1 MDSRFA
7 PPRDELYTLQMD
19 LKQVQL
25 VQNNQAER
33 LARLERRQEQ
43 DANLK
48 SVWQQHPFPGV
59 LAGTPQQGPTHVSA
73 HDLYDMDEPD
83 NLLNSLHL
91 GPAEEEPAR
100 RGAASRANSV
110 RFDESALR
118 QSDWA
123 SHSARHSGEFGRANS
138 VRFDES
144 ALRQSDWASHSAR
157 HSGEFGPPRP
167 SSGMLMERS
176 LSHKSDGRHS
186 SAGHSVHSVHSLAS
200 GRASSLGMHTD
211 NFLVSSHEDDSPIEA
226 VEPPPEFF
234 ILGSVPS
241 IIRCWLSTNFAHAT
255 MRELELEDELERDV
269 DGVYK
274 IRMNVYL
281 VEATPERTRRSVS
294 PGQIP
299 SITAVFEVTGM
310 DQGEGSE
317 ARKGI
322 QIFIGSD
329 TLRAHMADILFSQ
342 NRMSLVGNGRE
353 KLSVPFVRP
362 EDDGCFKR
370 IYTTNVLPERPRL
383 NANARPFVSFEP
395 RAQVAPPREYED
407 ELESCDRDG
416 DEVSRGLPSPMMDDL
431 ETAKFVRPEDDGCF
445 KRIYTTNVLPER
457 PRLNANARPFVSFEP
472 RAQVAPP
479 REYDD
484 ELESCDRDGDEVSRG
499 LPSPMMD
506 DLETAKS
513 VGTSTGAL
521 SESGGDGESQ
531 AKELSGHLGLVA
543 ARGRNMKVLKPLK
556 SGGSSSSARTGAAYE
571 PAPRRTSGEQRR
583 KGGQQTNSGASDSG
597 SSNGLRW
604 EPKRAASTSGV
615 VQTQPREGRSTTVTS
630 TTSVA
635 SPPHA
640 HAHAHAHAHSNSTP
654 LATPMPRSANP
665 IGGASAFSWMN
676 PAGKAKPTA
685 TAE

>member
-25 VQNNQAER
+25 VQNSQAER

-59 LAGTPQQGPTHVSA
+59 LAGTPQQGPTHVSS

-91 GPAEEEPAR
+91 EPAEEEPAR

-123 SHSARHSGEFGRANS
+123 SHSARHSG
-138 VRFDES
+138 D
-144 ALRQSDWASHSAR
+144 
-157 HSGEFGPPRP
+157 FGPPRP

-211 NFLVSSHEDDSPIEA
+211 NFMVSSHEDDSPIDA
-226 VEPPPEFF
+226 SEPPPEFF

-255 MRELELEDELERDV
+255 IRYADLCTGSQKSVIDYSLIRELELEDELERDV
-269 DGVYK
+269 DGIYK

-281 VEATPERTRRSVS
+281 VEATPERTRRSMS

-299 SITAVFEVTGM
+299 SITAMFEVTGM
-310 DQGEGSE
+310 DQGDVTD
-317 ARKGI
+317 AKKGI

-329 TLRAHMADILFSQ
+329 TLRAHMADILLSQ
-342 NRMSLVGNGRE
+342 NRMSLIGNGRE

-362 EDDGCFKR
+362 EDDGCFKY
-370 IYTTNVLPERPRL
+370 IYTTNLVPERPRL

-395 RAQVAPPREYED
+395 RAQVAPSRDYED

-431 ETAKFVRPEDDGCF
+431 ET
-445 KRIYTTNVLPER
+445 
-457 PRLNANARPFVSFEP
+457 S
-472 RAQVAPP
+472 
-479 REYDD
+479 
-484 ELESCDRDGDEVSRG
+484 
-499 LPSPMMD
+499 
-506 DLETAKS
+506 KS
-513 VGTSTGAL
+513 IGTSTGAL
-521 SESGGDGESQ
+521 SESGGDSESQ
-531 AKELSGHLGLVA
+531 AKELSGSVSVTGSAESGRRESSGGIWGSWRHGTTASGTENGQRDGGPLSGYQPA
-543 ARGRNMKVLKPLK
+543 GRGPRNMKVLKPLK
-556 SGGSSSSARTGAAYE
+556 SGPSSSSARTGAAYE

-583 KGGQQTNSGASDSG
+583 KSQMNSGASDSG

-604 EPKRAASTSGV
+604 EPKRAVSTSAV
-615 VQTQPREGRSTTVTS
+615 SQTQPREARSMTVTS
-630 TTSVA
+630 TTSGA
-635 SPPHA
+635 SHT
-640 HAHAHAHAHSNSTP
+640 TP

>member
-25 VQNNQAER
+25 VQNSQAER

-123 SHSARHSGEFGRANS
+123 SHSARHSGEFG
-138 VRFDES
+138 
-144 ALRQSDWASHSAR
+144 
-157 HSGEFGPPRP
+157 PPRP

-211 NFLVSSHEDDSPIEA
+211 NFLVSSHEDDSPIDA

-255 MRELELEDELERDV
+255 MRYADLCTGSQKSVIDYSLIRELELEDELERDV

-310 DQGEGSE
+310 DQGDGSE

-431 ETAKFVRPEDDGCF
+431 ETAK
-445 KRIYTTNVLPER
+445 
-457 PRLNANARPFVSFEP
+457 
-472 RAQVAPP
+472 
-479 REYDD
+479 
-484 ELESCDRDGDEVSRG
+484 
-499 LPSPMMD
+499 
-506 DLETAKS
+506 S

-521 SESGGDGESQ
+521 SESGGDGELQ
-531 AKELSGHLGLVA
+531 AKELSGSVSVTGSTDGGR
-543 ARGRNMKVLKPLK
+543 RGSSGGIWGSWRHGPATGGGGGGGGGGADNGQRDGGPLSGYQPAGRGTRNMKVLKPLK

-571 PAPRRTSGEQRR
+571 PAPPRRTSGEQRR
-583 KGGQQTNSGASDSG
+583 KGGQPTNSGASDSG

-604 EPKRAASTSGV
+604 EPRRAASTSGV
-615 VQTQPREGRSTTVTS
+615 VQTQPREARSTTVTS

-635 SPPHA
+635 SQPHVHV
-640 HAHAHAHAHSNSTP
+640 HAPAQAHAHSSSTP